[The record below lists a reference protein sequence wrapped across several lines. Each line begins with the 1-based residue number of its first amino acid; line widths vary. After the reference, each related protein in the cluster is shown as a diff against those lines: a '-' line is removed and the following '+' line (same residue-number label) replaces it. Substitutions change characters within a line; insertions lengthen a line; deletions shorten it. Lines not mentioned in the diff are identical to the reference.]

1 MEKVKNTLEKRKET
15 LNKLLDTQP
24 KMVDEYTAQISAE
37 IIEEINQIDKSLLI
51 LFGVGSSNKVD
62 YKQGF
67 ELAQKYIEES
77 PCDPDIYR
85 TQLDAWNDYQQFLID
100 NNIT

>member
-1 MEKVKNTLEKRKET
+1 MEKRLKKILKQAYNEGAAYALKGSETYSLDNFLKDKEEQ
-15 LNKLLDTQP
+15 LRLC
-24 KMVDEYTAQISAE
+24 
-37 IIEEINQIDKSLLI
+37 
-51 LFGVGSSNKVD
+51 GVGSSNKVD

-85 TQLDAWNDYQQFLID
+85 TQLDAWNNYQQFLID

>member
-1 MEKVKNTLEKRKET
+1 MSNYTEESKKIYNEVCDKYKHHW
-15 LNKLLDTQP
+15 LDTTVTQTMAMEMIT
-24 KMVDEYTAQISAE
+24 KALAIS
-37 IIEEINQIDKSLLI
+37 
-51 LFGVGSSNKVD
+51 GVGSSNKVD